1 MTAHDVSWSIHLP
14 CGRCGS
20 TSETLDCVPVN
31 SVWTRTRDG
40 AALTVTGIT
49 EIHGKPNVQYGISYP
64 DRPDRSDQG
73 VGISNLDH
81 FLLHAT
87 EVTQ

>member
-31 SVWTRTRDG
+31 SVWTGKDSRTF
-40 AALTVTGIT
+40 TVTGIT
-49 EIHGKPNVQYGISYP
+49 TINGKPNVKYETSWPGRD
-64 DRPDRSDQG
+64 DRG
-73 VGISNLDH
+73 VGIADLDY
-81 FLLHAT
+81 FLAHCT
-87 EVTQ
+87 EVTR